1 MYWELNLTILYMGI
15 YIYIYIYIYLY
26 IRNLLRTVIYA
37 TLIFNKMTNMVIQI
51 RI

>member
-1 MYWELNLTILYMGI
+1 MYWELNLTILYMG
-15 YIYIYIYIYLY
+15 IYIYIYIYLY